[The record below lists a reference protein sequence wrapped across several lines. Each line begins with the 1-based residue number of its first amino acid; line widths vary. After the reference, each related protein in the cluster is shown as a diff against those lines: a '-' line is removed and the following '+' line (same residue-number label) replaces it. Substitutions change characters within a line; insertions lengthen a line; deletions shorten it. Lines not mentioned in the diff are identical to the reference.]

1 MNIEAPSSAHGDV
14 AFRSYRPSDLTVCGR
29 LAKEAFPY
37 GRGSERENSSKWTM
51 EGYIESSLLY
61 STWSEVA
68 CVGDEVVGFLFGRI
82 EKTWK
87 GRNRFRPLITELAMT
102 ARFLLRDPLMLAR
115 SLGLM
120 WNVWITE
127 AKLAEHRPESDAEI
141 ELLIVDS
148 RHRGKGIGKQ
158 LADRFLGAAKNAGAR
173 VATLYTEDL
182 QSNYRFYESYGFK
195 RVDTFYDDVTS
206 YFAGKPSTAIIYA
219 LDLKRSEA
227 PERPR

>member
-1 MNIEAPSSAHGDV
+1 MNIEAPSNIHREV
-14 AFRSYRPSDLTVCGR
+14 TFRGYLPSDLAACAR

-37 GRGSERENSSKWTM
+37 GRGSERADSSKWAM
-51 EGYIESSLLY
+51 EGYVESSLLY

-68 CVGDEVVGFLFGRI
+68 CIGDEVVGFLFGRI

-87 GRNRFRPLITELAMT
+87 GRNRLRPLFTELAMT
-102 ARFLLRDPLMLAR
+102 AKFLLRDPLMLLR

-127 AKLAEHRPESDAEI
+127 AKLAEHRPKSDAEI

-148 RHRGKGIGKQ
+148 QHRGRGIGKQ
-158 LADRFLGAAKNAGAR
+158 LVDRFLGAAVNAGAR

-182 QSNYRFYESYGFK
+182 QSSYQFYERYGFR
-195 RVDTFYDDVTS
+195 RVATFYDDMTS
-206 YFAGKPSTAIIYA
+206 YFANEPSMAIIYA
-219 LDLKRSEA
+219 LDLKRSEG
-227 PERPR
+227 PESSR